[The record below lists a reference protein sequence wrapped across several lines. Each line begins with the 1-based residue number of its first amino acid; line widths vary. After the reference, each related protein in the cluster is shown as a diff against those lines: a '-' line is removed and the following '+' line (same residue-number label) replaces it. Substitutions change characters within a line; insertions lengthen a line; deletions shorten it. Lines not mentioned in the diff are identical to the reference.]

1 MDSLGNINVAYGIQ
15 DYIDVVQVGWDGNIV
30 WKFDHHEFIEDPGQE
45 PRWMTRIHRDYQR
58 EGNPVGYYVPDM
70 DPLVDGGN
78 TPILCHKI

>member
-1 MDSLGNINVAYGIQ
+1 
-15 DYIDVVQVGWDGNIV
+15 
-30 WKFDHHEFIEDPGQE
+30 
-45 PRWMTRIHRDYQR
+45 MTRIHRDYQR